1 MNPSAEEVYE
11 AIKVNKMNDVSLGKE
26 CRFITPPMINDDMQP
41 TDHEQLL
48 TCAIY
53 PLAKKYGEL
62 KIQKILEESLK
73 EIAID
78 ALGLFCAIQC
88 FYIQI
93 IKERSKKSEFSID
106 RLHLTK
112 SLGESFEK
120 NLKNCIFLS

>member
-11 AIKVNKMNDVSLGKE
+11 AIKVNKMNDVLLGKE
-26 CRFITPPMINDDMQP
+26 CRFITPSMINDMQP
-41 TDHEQLL
+41 TAYEQLL

-93 IKERSKKSEFSID
+93 IKERSKKS
-106 RLHLTK
+106 
-112 SLGESFEK
+112 
-120 NLKNCIFLS
+120 